1 MYRNGAEICAGK
13 SQALLRPIAAS
24 LPLPL
29 LNTATVCDRRC
40 KHKRRTPNNTAT
52 GGSTVQ
58 VQAGCAYA
66 NGEKLANFSALIT
79 SEVERHEAGETTLQ
93 FAIAATHT
101 TGLKSSAV
109 VDANEGFR

>member
-1 MYRNGAEICAGK
+1 MERK
-13 SQALLRPIAAS
+13 SVQAS
-24 LPLPL
+24 LKLCCALSQLPSRYPYW
-29 LNTATVCDRRC
+29 TRRLC
-40 KHKRRTPNNTAT
+40 AIA
-52 GGSTVQ
+52 GASTRDARQ
-58 VQAGCAYA
+58 TIPRPAARPSRCTYA